1 MYCPSCGTAVAHGLN
16 YCKQCGV
23 KLNGS
28 VEEQLSKPAEPI
40 PDSLVWAMVVVFIAG
55 LGATIGLMAV
65 MKQVLEFKP
74 DYILAV
80 LLMSFLLIFSIE
92 GVFIWLLLSRRRG
105 SKDAG
110 DIRQLKE
117 QLMKELGESRMASP
131 PVPPLS
137 VSDNTTQSFDPVY
150 SEPKSK

>member
-1 MYCPSCGTAVAHGLN
+1 MYCSSCGTSVAHSLS
-16 YCKQCGV
+16 YCIRCGS
-23 KLNGS
+23 K
-28 VEEQLSKPAEPI
+28 LSKEEGSTNPAEPI

-65 MKQVLEFKP
+65 MKRVLDFEQGL
-74 DYILAV
+74 ILAIS
-80 LLMSFLLIFSIE
+80 LLSFFLISTIE
-92 GVFIWLLLSRRRG
+92 GVFIWLLFSRRR
-105 SKDAG
+105 STKDL
-110 DIRQLKE
+110 DEISRFKE
-117 QLMKELGESRMASP
+117 QQMKALGEPQMTNP